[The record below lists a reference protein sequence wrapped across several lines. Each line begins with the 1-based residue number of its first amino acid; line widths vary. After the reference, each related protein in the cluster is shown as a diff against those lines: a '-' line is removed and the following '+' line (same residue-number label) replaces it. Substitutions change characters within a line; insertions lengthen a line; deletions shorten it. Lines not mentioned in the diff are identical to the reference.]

1 MERDASYMTN
11 EALSNKVAEH
21 DVRIATLE
29 TNQKEMQSKVDD
41 IHDIATSVK
50 VMAQDMQYI
59 KEDVSEVKSA
69 QKADKQWKEEFG
81 KKLSDVEQA
90 PLIETA
96 KKANALKEKIIWAIV
111 SGVLVFLLTQAFPNI
126 FK

>member
-29 TNQKEMQSKVDD
+29 SSQKEMQSKVDD

-50 VMAQDMQYI
+50 VMF
-59 KEDVSEVKSA
+59 K
-69 QKADKQWKEEFG
+69 
-81 KKLSDVEQA
+81 
-90 PLIETA
+90 P
-96 KKANALKEKIIWAIV
+96 
-111 SGVLVFLLTQAFPNI
+111 SGVSNTSTHLSPSLYSI
-126 FK
+126 E